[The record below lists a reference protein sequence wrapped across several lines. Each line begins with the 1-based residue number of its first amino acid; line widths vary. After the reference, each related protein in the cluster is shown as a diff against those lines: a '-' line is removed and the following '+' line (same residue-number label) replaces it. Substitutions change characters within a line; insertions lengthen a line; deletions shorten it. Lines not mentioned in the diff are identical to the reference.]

1 MASPESSVRATGL
14 PCCTIA
20 TSEFVVPRSMPT
32 ARENPGVHGAL
43 TRDWPGSL
51 IWNSASA
58 MVHRL
63 CRLVTRLVVG
73 RHLVEEPPVVAQL
86 DERARDHL
94 EIRLRRGARE

>member
-32 ARENPGVHGAL
+32 ARENPGVQGAL
-43 TRDWPGSL
+43 TRAWPGSE

-58 MVHRL
+58 MAHLLGRRVA
-63 CRLVTRLVVG
+63 RLVVC
-73 RHLVEEPPVVAQL
+73 RHLVQEAPVVAQRHQL
-86 DERARDHL
+86 PRGGL
-94 EIRLRRGARE
+94 QRLGRGR